1 MGVILTKPVQPP
13 SGSGGGGSLI
23 VQGGCSGSFTT
34 VNNTSTIGATDGFI
48 VNENSSGFAALTASI
63 GIAEDGT
70 YSDGLFTDFTECTRL
85 GIAIDRFNEVLKAL
99 APNPAPDLDNINIL
113 NTGVNAYLSFGT
125 GSDQSGAVPSY
136 TTVSSSAG
144 YSQSANVN
152 DLYTVI
158 TGSGNIRAGI
168 FAGATH
174 MSGILNSDVVY
185 NSQGNGVQNYPKH
198 SFGEGDTGIL
208 QLNVNGATLQQV
220 DLTLN
225 SVGSG
230 TSGLGTGS
238 HVNGNGSGFNF
249 FAASTSGTLSN
260 GNAFESFQHRT
271 GQYVIALQDQRNG
284 WNYAKVLHVR
294 SGSTS
299 TTNYVEW
306 VNDDDSNSM
315 SATGN
320 ELSFEGSG
328 SIHLSGV
335 EYFQSGSAEYKVRT
349 FNAYR
354 YVHDLEDIT
363 FSTSDS
369 ALSSDSVS
377 FSIANQSKPNIL
389 TGSGEDHLKTLHLTG
404 SSVVSA
410 NYFISGTL
418 TAGVNVSHPLKSNL
432 SNAGQTSVTGILMYD
447 MPNTS
452 TNQTETFR
460 REDYR
465 IQSGSYDTQA
475 SLVAASNIWDSEVHM
490 TSSNGDHSNGLQY
503 YNTLLYGPTRTLLS
517 GDFRDDSDGGL
528 LNNAPLENPNY
539 SGESGLRTFYRWFKN
554 ETGSTQ
560 YDLTIG
566 INGTGTIVSA
576 DTALTTN
583 NFRVFVK
590 FSNNGSRETGWLD
603 LGKEFVLDSYEDFD
617 GAHTTNG
624 GLTFDS
630 SLNATNYVTLGT
642 VGILDN
648 EYVAL
653 KIEADAAW
661 TGYLS
666 QITVNFGAGTGSI
679 VAVPDL
685 DDIDCNDD
693 GTDCNLSFGA
703 TKSVVGYTNVGTTAG
718 FSAADIND
726 LYETQESS
734 NNLRRSVFA
743 LDTIVEGDLNEDIS
757 ASSPSYVANSFS
769 DANSGSIKLEVNGVV
784 VHEVEITGSYNLVG
798 AGAPGSG
805 TDTTFNT
812 NGSGFFDLSTW
823 KPAEFSNGLPYY
835 LEIYRTGKYRVT
847 TSDQR
852 NGWNYARVIHS
863 VLGTDRETNYVEWV
877 NDNDANALS
886 AAGLNF
892 TSFEDDTIFY
902 QSGVKYFVQPSGSY
916 EAQIS
921 NIYKNVYSD
930 SSSAI
935 SFTSLNNAT
944 ATQIIQSGSGL
955 TSTKTTVSSTDGLQL
970 LNSNVNSESEVL
982 HITGS
987 VQFSRSKSLS
997 GSYTTAYD
1005 CQAAMVFQHPLKSNL
1020 STSILTADTLHVF
1033 SGSDTSNENTHE
1045 YFTGE
1050 NHRIQSA
1057 SYDLQADV
1065 TDASNNW
1072 DPTIT
1077 MNDAGTYPGHSTG
1090 LLIYDGY
1097 LISPFDGGNRGD
1109 FRNHDEGGSIE
1120 GPAGNVN
1127 YSSLSVSQREH
1138 YRGYLNNTTND
1149 RPSVGISIYG
1159 DAELVGITGANQ
1171 DTLGANKNVFVE
1183 VKIPGKTGFMDL
1195 GKPSAGSGNYSD
1207 GDGCLSGDLD
1217 EIIDGAGASNTCT
1230 FNGRTADGTV
1240 SGAEYIVIKI
1250 SAHENWTGYISQVA
1264 VTWG

>member
-1 MGVILTKPVQPP
+1 MGVILTKPVSPP
-13 SGSGGGGSLI
+13 SGSGSGGSLT
-23 VQGGCSGSFTT
+23 VQGGCSGSFTA
-34 VNNTSTIGATDGFI
+34 VNNTSIIGATDGFI
-48 VNENSSGFAALTASI
+48 LNDNGSGFAALTASI
-63 GIAEDGT
+63 GVAEDGT
-70 YSDGLFTDFTECTRL
+70 YEDGLFTDFTDCTRL

-99 APNPAPDLDNINIL
+99 APNPASALDNINIL
-113 NTGVNAYLSFGT
+113 HTGIGAYLSFGT
-125 GSDQSGAVPSY
+125 GSDQSSAIPPY
-136 TTVSSSAG
+136 ATVSSSAG
-144 YSQSANVN
+144 YGVSANVN
-152 DLYTVI
+152 DLYTVV
-158 TGSGNIRAGI
+158 TSSGNIRAGI
-168 FAGATH
+168 FAGDTH

-185 NSQGNGVQNYPKH
+185 NSQGGGYQNYPKH
-198 SFGEGDTGIL
+198 SFGDAEVGIL
-208 QLNVNGATLQQV
+208 RLSVNNTTLKDI
-220 DLTLN
+220 DLTTT
-225 SVGSG
+225 VIGSG

-238 HVNGNGSGFNF
+238 HLNSNGSGFNF
-249 FAASTSGTLSN
+249 FSTHTSGTLSN
-260 GNAFESFQHRT
+260 GNGFQSFRHRT
-271 GQYVIALQDQRNG
+271 GQYIVDLSDQRNG
-284 WNYAKVLHVR
+284 WNYAQVLHIR
-294 SGSTS
+294 SGST
-299 TTNYVEW
+299 TETNYVEW
-306 VNDDDSNSM
+306 VNDDDANAL
-315 SATGN
+315 SAAGN
-320 ELSFEGSG
+320 EMSFEGSG

-335 EYFQSGSAEYKVRT
+335 EYFQSGTAEYRVRAN
-349 FNAYR
+349 NAYR
-354 YVHDLEDIT
+354 YIYDLNNIT
-363 FSTSDS
+363 FSTSTS
-369 ALSSDSVS
+369 AFASSSPSFSLSSQ
-377 FSIANQSKPNIL
+377 AKPIIL
-389 TGSGEDHLKTLHLTG
+389 TGSGEDHTKILQITG
-404 SSVVSA
+404 SSTVTS
-410 NYFISGTL
+410 NYFISGSV
-418 TAGVNVSHPLKSNL
+418 TAGVSVTHPLKSNL
-432 SNAGQTSVTGILMYD
+432 SNAGQATTTGILMYN
-447 MPNTS
+447 MSNTS
-452 TNQTETFR
+452 TNQNETFR

-475 SLVAASNIWDSEVHM
+475 SLIDASNVWNSEVHM
-490 TSSNGDHSNGLQY
+490 TASNGNHTNGLQY
-503 YNTLLYGPTRTLLS
+503 YSTRLYGPTRTLIN

-528 LNNAPLENPNY
+528 LNNAPFENPNY
-539 SGESGLRTFYRWFKN
+539 SGETGLRTFYRWFKN

-560 YDLTIG
+560 YDLTIA
-566 INGTGTIVSA
+566 INGSGTIVDA
-576 DTALTTN
+576 DTAITTN

-590 FSNNGSRETGWLD
+590 FPNNGTRETGWLD
-603 LGKEFVLDSYEDFD
+603 LAKEFVLDSYEDFD
-617 GAHTTNG
+617 GVHTANG
-624 GLTFDS
+624 GLSFDT

-642 VGILDN
+642 VGILDD
-648 EYVAL
+648 EYVAI

-666 QITVNFGAGTGSI
+666 QITVNFGVGTGSI
-679 VAVPDL
+679 IAVPDL

-718 FSAADIND
+718 FSATDIND
-726 LYETQESS
+726 FYQTQASS

-743 LDTIVEGDLNEDIS
+743 LDTTIEGDLNEDVS

-769 DANSGSIKLEVNGVV
+769 DANSGSIKLEVNGSV

-798 AGAPGSG
+798 SNDPGSG
-805 TDTTFNT
+805 TGTSLNG

-916 EAQIS
+916 EAQVS

>member
-1 MGVILTKPVQPP
+1 MGVILTKPVSPP
-13 SGSGGGGSLI
+13 SGSGSGGSLT
-23 VQGGCSGSFTT
+23 VQGGCSGSFTA
-34 VNNTSTIGATDGFI
+34 VNNTSIIGATDGFI
-48 VNENSSGFAALTASI
+48 LNDNGSGFAALTASI
-63 GIAEDGT
+63 GVAEDGT
-70 YSDGLFTDFTECTRL
+70 YEDGLFTDFTDCTRL

-99 APNPAPDLDNINIL
+99 APNPASALDNINIL
-113 NTGVNAYLSFGT
+113 HTGIGAYLSFGT
-125 GSDQSGAVPSY
+125 GSDQSSAIPPY
-136 TTVSSSAG
+136 ATVSSSAG
-144 YSQSANVN
+144 YGVSANVN
-152 DLYTVI
+152 DLYTVV
-158 TGSGNIRAGI
+158 TSSGNIRAGI
-168 FAGATH
+168 FAGDTH

-185 NSQGNGVQNYPKH
+185 NSQGGGYQNYPKH
-198 SFGEGDTGIL
+198 SFGDAEVGIL
-208 QLNVNGATLQQV
+208 RLSVNNTTLKDI
-220 DLTLN
+220 DLTTT
-225 SVGSG
+225 VIGSG

-238 HVNGNGSGFNF
+238 HLNSNGSGFNF
-249 FAASTSGTLSN
+249 FSTHTSGTLSN
-260 GNAFESFQHRT
+260 GNGFQSFRHRT
-271 GQYVIALQDQRNG
+271 GQYIVDLSDQRNG
-284 WNYAKVLHVR
+284 WNYAQVLHIR
-294 SGSTS
+294 SGST
-299 TTNYVEW
+299 TETNYVEW
-306 VNDDDSNSM
+306 VNDDDANAL
-315 SATGN
+315 SAAGN
-320 ELSFEGSG
+320 EMSFEGSG

-335 EYFQSGSAEYKVRT
+335 EYFQSGTAEYRVRAN
-349 FNAYR
+349 NAYR
-354 YVHDLEDIT
+354 YIYDLNNIT
-363 FSTSDS
+363 FSTSTS
-369 ALSSDSVS
+369 AFASSSPSFSLSSQ
-377 FSIANQSKPNIL
+377 AKPIIL
-389 TGSGEDHLKTLHLTG
+389 TGSGEDHTKILQITG
-404 SSVVSA
+404 SSTVTS
-410 NYFISGTL
+410 NYFISGSV
-418 TAGVNVSHPLKSNL
+418 TAGVSVTHPLKSNL
-432 SNAGQTSVTGILMYD
+432 SNAGQATTTGILMYN
-447 MPNTS
+447 MSNTS
-452 TNQTETFR
+452 TNQNETFR

-475 SLVAASNIWDSEVHM
+475 SLIDASNVWNSEVHM
-490 TSSNGDHSNGLQY
+490 TASNGNHTNGLQY
-503 YNTLLYGPTRTLLS
+503 YSTRLYGPTRTLIN

-528 LNNAPLENPNY
+528 LNNAPFENPNY
-539 SGESGLRTFYRWFKN
+539 SGETGLRTFYRWFKN

-560 YDLTIG
+560 YDLTIA
-566 INGTGTIVSA
+566 INGSGTIVDA
-576 DTALTTN
+576 DTAITTN

-590 FSNNGSRETGWLD
+590 FPNNGTRETGWLD
-603 LGKEFVLDSYEDFD
+603 LAKEFVLDSYEDFD
-617 GAHTTNG
+617 GVHTANG
-624 GLTFDS
+624 GLSFDT

-642 VGILDN
+642 VGILDD
-648 EYVAL
+648 EYVAI

-666 QITVNFGAGTGSI
+666 QITVNFGVGTGSI
-679 VAVPDL
+679 IAVPDL

-718 FSAADIND
+718 FSATDIND
-726 LYETQESS
+726 FYQTQASS

-743 LDTIVEGDLNEDIS
+743 LDTTIEGDLNEDVS

-769 DANSGSIKLEVNGVV
+769 DANSGSIKLEVNGSV

-798 AGAPGSG
+798 SNDPGSG
-805 TDTTFNT
+805 TGTSLNG

-916 EAQIS
+916 EAQVS

-970 LNSNVNSESEVL
+970 LNSNVNSESEGL

>member
-1 MGVILTKPVQPP
+1 MGVILTKPVSPP
-13 SGSGGGGSLI
+13 SGSGGGGSLT

-34 VNNTSTIGATDGFI
+34 VSNTSIIGATDGFI
-48 VNENSSGFAALTASI
+48 LNDNGSGFAALTASI
-63 GIAEDGT
+63 GLAEDGT
-70 YSDGLFTDFTECTRL
+70 YEDGLFTDFTDCTRL
-85 GIAIDRFNEVLKAL
+85 GVAIDRFNEVLKAL
-99 APNPAPDLDNINIL
+99 APNPAPALDNINIL
-113 NTGVNAYLSFGT
+113 HTGIGAYLSFGT
-125 GSDQSGAVPSY
+125 GSDQSGAIPPY
-136 TTVSSSAG
+136 ATVSSSAG
-144 YSQSANVN
+144 YGVSANVN
-152 DLYTVI
+152 DLYTVA
-158 TGSGNIRAGI
+158 TSSGNIRAGI
-168 FAGATH
+168 FAGDTH

-185 NSQGNGVQNYPKH
+185 NSQGGGYQNYPKH
-198 SFGEGDTGIL
+198 SFGDAEVGIL
-208 QLNVNGATLQQV
+208 RLSVNGTTLKDI
-220 DLTLN
+220 DLTTE
-225 SVGSG
+225 VIGSG

-238 HVNGNGSGFNF
+238 HLNSNGSGFNF
-249 FAASTSGTLSN
+249 FSAHTSGTLSN
-260 GNAFESFQHRT
+260 GNGFQSFRHRT
-271 GQYVIALQDQRNG
+271 GQYIVDLSDQRNG
-284 WNYAKVLHVR
+284 WNYVQVLHIR
-294 SGSTS
+294 SGST
-299 TTNYVEW
+299 TETNYVEW
-306 VNDDDSNSM
+306 VNDDDANAL
-315 SATGN
+315 SADGN
-320 ELSFEGSG
+320 EMSFEGSG

-335 EYFQSGSAEYKVRT
+335 EYFQSGTAEYRVRAN
-349 FNAYR
+349 NAYR
-354 YVHDLEDIT
+354 YVYDLNNIT
-363 FSTSDS
+363 FSTSTS
-369 ALSSDSVS
+369 AFASSSPSFSLSS
-377 FSIANQSKPNIL
+377 QTKPIIL
-389 TGSGEDHLKTLHLTG
+389 TGSGEDHTKILHITG
-404 SSVVSA
+404 SSTVTS
-410 NYFISGTL
+410 NYFISGSV
-418 TAGVNVSHPLKSNL
+418 TAGVSVTHPLKSNL
-432 SNAGQTSVTGILMYD
+432 SNAGQATTTGILMYN
-447 MPNTS
+447 MSNTS
-452 TNQTETFR
+452 TNQKETFR

-475 SLVAASNIWDSEVHM
+475 SLIDASNVWNSEVHM
-490 TSSNGDHSNGLQY
+490 TASNGNHTDGLQY
-503 YNTLLYGPTRTLLS
+503 YSTRLYGPTRTLLN

-539 SGESGLRTFYRWFKN
+539 SGETGLRTFYRWFKN

-560 YDLTIG
+560 YDLTIA
-566 INGTGTIVSA
+566 INGSGTIVDA
-576 DTALTTN
+576 DTAITTN

-590 FSNNGSRETGWLD
+590 FPNNGTRETGWLD
-603 LGKEFVLDSYEDFD
+603 LAKEFVLDSYEDFD
-617 GAHTTNG
+617 GAHTANG
-624 GLTFDS
+624 GLSFDT

-642 VGILDN
+642 VGILDD
-648 EYVAL
+648 EYVAI

-666 QITVNFGAGTGSI
+666 QITVTFGAGTGAI

-693 GTDCNLSFGA
+693 GTDSNLSFGA
-703 TKSVVGYTNVGTTAG
+703 SKSIAGYTNVGTTAG
-718 FSAADIND
+718 FPAADIND
-726 LYETQESS
+726 FYQTQESS

-743 LDTIVEGDLNEDIS
+743 LDRIVEGDLNEDVS

-769 DANSGSIKLEVNGVV
+769 DANSGSLKLEVNGSVI
-784 VHEVEITGSYNLVG
+784 HEVEITGSYNLVG
-798 AGAPGSG
+798 SGDPGSG
-805 TDTTFNT
+805 TGTSLNG

-823 KPAEFSNGLPYY
+823 KPAEFSNGVPYY

-863 VLGTDRETNYVEWV
+863 VLGSDRTTNYVEWV
-877 NDNDANALS
+877 NDDDANALS

-955 TSTKTTVSSTDGLQL
+955 TTTKTTSSSTDSLQL
-970 LNSNVNSESEVL
+970 LNSNANSETEIL
-982 HITGS
+982 HVTGT
-987 VQFSRSKSLS
+987 VRFSRSKSLS

-1020 STSILTADTLHVF
+1020 STSILTANTFHVF

-1050 NHRIQSA
+1050 NHRIQSG
-1057 SYDLQADV
+1057 SYDLQSDV
-1065 TDASNNW
+1065 TNVTYNW

-1077 MNDAGTYPGHSTG
+1077 MNDTVTYPGYSTG
-1090 LLIYDGY
+1090 LMIYDGY
-1097 LISPFDGGNRGD
+1097 VISPLDGGNRGD

-1127 YSSLSVSQREH
+1127 YSSLTISDREH

-1149 RPSVGISIYG
+1149 RPSVGIAIYG
-1159 DAELVGITGANQ
+1159 DANLVGITGANA
-1171 DTLGANKNVFVE
+1171 DTLGQNKNVFIE
-1183 VKIPGKTGFMDL
+1183 VKIPGKTGWMDL
-1195 GKPSAGSGNYSD
+1195 GKPSAGSGNYND

-1217 EIIDGAGASNTCT
+1217 ATIDGAGASNTCT

-1250 SAHENWTGYISQVA
+1250 SANEQWTGYISQVA

>member
-1 MGVILTKPVQPP
+1 MGVILTKPVSPP
-13 SGSGGGGSLI
+13 SGSGGGGSLT

-34 VNNTSTIGATDGFI
+34 VSNTSIIGATDGFI
-48 VNENSSGFAALTASI
+48 LNDNGSGFAALTASI
-63 GIAEDGT
+63 GLAEDGT
-70 YSDGLFTDFTECTRL
+70 YEDGLFTDFTDCTRL
-85 GIAIDRFNEVLKAL
+85 GVAIDRFNEVLKAL
-99 APNPAPDLDNINIL
+99 APNPAPALDNINIL
-113 NTGVNAYLSFGT
+113 HTGIGAYLSFGT
-125 GSDQSGAVPSY
+125 GSDQSGAVPPY
-136 TTVSSSAG
+136 ATVSSSAG
-144 YSQSANVN
+144 YGVSANVN
-152 DLYTVI
+152 DLYTVA
-158 TGSGNIRAGI
+158 TSSGNIRAGI
-168 FAGATH
+168 FAGDTH

-185 NSQGNGVQNYPKH
+185 NSQGGGYQNYPKH
-198 SFGEGDTGIL
+198 SFGDAEVGIL
-208 QLNVNGATLQQV
+208 RLSVNGTTLKDI
-220 DLTLN
+220 DLTTE
-225 SVGSG
+225 VIGSG

-238 HVNGNGSGFNF
+238 HLNSNGSGFNF
-249 FAASTSGTLSN
+249 FSAHTSGTLSN
-260 GNAFESFQHRT
+260 GNGFQSFRHRT
-271 GQYVIALQDQRNG
+271 GQYIVDLSDQRNG
-284 WNYAKVLHVR
+284 WNYAQVLHIR
-294 SGSTS
+294 SGST
-299 TTNYVEW
+299 TETNYVEW
-306 VNDDDSNSM
+306 VNDDDANAL
-315 SATGN
+315 SAEGN
-320 ELSFEGSG
+320 EMSFEGSG

-335 EYFQSGSAEYKVRT
+335 EYFQSGTAEYRVRAN
-349 FNAYR
+349 NAYR
-354 YVHDLEDIT
+354 YIYDLNNIT
-363 FSTSDS
+363 FSTSTS
-369 ALSSDSVS
+369 AFASSSPSFSLSSQV
-377 FSIANQSKPNIL
+377 KPIIL
-389 TGSGEDHLKTLHLTG
+389 TGSGEDHTKILHITG
-404 SSVVSA
+404 SSTVTS
-410 NYFISGTL
+410 NYFISGSV
-418 TAGVNVSHPLKSNL
+418 TAGVSVTHPLKSNL
-432 SNAGQTSVTGILMYD
+432 SNAGQATTTGILMYN
-447 MPNTS
+447 MSNTS
-452 TNQTETFR
+452 TNQKETFR

-475 SLVAASNIWDSEVHM
+475 SLVDASNVWNSEVHM
-490 TSSNGDHSNGLQY
+490 TASNGNHTDGLQY
-503 YNTLLYGPTRTLLS
+503 YSTRLYGPTRTLLN

-539 SGESGLRTFYRWFKN
+539 SGETGLRTFYRWFKN

-560 YDLTIG
+560 YDLTIA
-566 INGTGTIVSA
+566 INGSGTIVDA
-576 DTALTTN
+576 DTAITTN

-590 FSNNGSRETGWLD
+590 FPNNGTRETGWLD
-603 LGKEFVLDSYEDFD
+603 LAKEFVLDSYEDFD
-617 GAHTTNG
+617 GAHTANG
-624 GLTFDS
+624 GLSFDT

-642 VGILDN
+642 VGILDD
-648 EYVAL
+648 EYVAI

-666 QITVNFGAGTGSI
+666 QITATFGAGTGAI

-693 GTDCNLSFGA
+693 GTDSNLSFGA
-703 TKSVVGYTNVGTTAG
+703 SKSIAGYTNVGTTAG
-718 FSAADIND
+718 FPAADIND
-726 LYETQESS
+726 FYQTQASS

-743 LDTIVEGDLNEDIS
+743 LDRIVEGDLNEDVS

-769 DANSGSIKLEVNGVV
+769 DANSGSLKLEVNGSVI
-784 VHEVEITGSYNLVG
+784 HEVEITGSYNLVG
-798 AGAPGSG
+798 SGDPGSG
-805 TDTTFNT
+805 TGTSLNG

-823 KPAEFSNGLPYY
+823 KPAEFSNGVPYY

-863 VLGTDRETNYVEWV
+863 VLGSDRTTNYVEWV
-877 NDNDANALS
+877 NDDDANALS

-955 TSTKTTVSSTDGLQL
+955 TTTKTTSSSTDSLQL
-970 LNSNVNSESEVL
+970 LNSNANSETEIL
-982 HITGS
+982 HVTGT
-987 VQFSRSKSLS
+987 VRFSRSKSLS

-1020 STSILTADTLHVF
+1020 STSILTANTLHVF

-1050 NHRIQSA
+1050 NHRIQSG
-1057 SYDLQADV
+1057 SYDLQSDV
-1065 TDASNNW
+1065 TNVTYNW

-1077 MNDAGTYPGHSTG
+1077 MNDTVTYPGYSTG
-1090 LLIYDGY
+1090 LMIYDGY
-1097 LISPFDGGNRGD
+1097 VISPLDGGNRGD

-1127 YSSLSVSQREH
+1127 YSSLTISDREH

-1149 RPSVGISIYG
+1149 RPSVGIAIYG
-1159 DAELVGITGANQ
+1159 DANIVGITGPNA
-1171 DTLGANKNVFVE
+1171 DTLGSNKNVFIQ
-1183 VKIPGKTGFMDL
+1183 VKIPGKTGWLDL

-1217 EIIDGAGASNTCT
+1217 ATIDGAGASNTCT

-1250 SAHENWTGYISQVA
+1250 SANQYWTGYISQVA